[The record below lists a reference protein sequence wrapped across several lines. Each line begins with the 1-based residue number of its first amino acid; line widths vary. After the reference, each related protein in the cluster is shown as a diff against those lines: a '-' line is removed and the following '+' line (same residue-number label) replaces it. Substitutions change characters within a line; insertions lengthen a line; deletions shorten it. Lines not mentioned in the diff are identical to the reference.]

1 MIDKELP
8 TILDQNMMVEDVE
21 PHSLTAIVKS
31 KGMGRRNQGNISL
44 FTRHGRQNQGNN
56 PCSIKTWFVLEIN
69 CYYCHII
76 LAYRRYSYAMA
87 ALKWITYH

>member
-44 FTRHGRQNQGNN
+44 FTRHGRQSQGNS
-56 PCSIKTWFVLEIN
+56 PRSIKTWFVIEII
-69 CYYCHII
+69 C
-76 LAYRRYSYAMA
+76 
-87 ALKWITYH
+87 